1 MILNHFSVNERN
13 KLIKDAA
20 AREQID
26 KEFSQKE
33 YENLLKQREYQNQFS
48 HFNNFL
54 GDKLKQD
61 RKYEN
66 I

>member
-1 MILNHFSVNERN
+1 LILNHFSVNERN

-33 YENLLKQREYQNQFS
+33 YENLLKQREYQNQFPRR
-48 HFNNFL
+48 
-54 GDKLKQD
+54 QIEA
-61 RKYEN
+61 R
-66 I
+66 

>member
-1 MILNHFSVNERN
+1 M
-13 KLIKDAA
+13 
-20 AREQID
+20 D

-33 YENLLKQREYQNQFS
+33 YENLLKQREHQNQFS

-61 RKYEN
+61 IKYEN
-66 I
+66 N